1 MGARRHL
8 NKSMA
13 AVLPVAGR
21 PEMYS
26 LKPIND
32 VVDVEVP
39 SCMYTMTNLHRGEE
53 EMDVTDPDMKSLLEK
68 DKKITA
74 DLQHLT
80 EELKQ
85 LSHRLGHKFGESNPI
100 VSTKVQLASVSHPEL
115 PDGIN
120 DFVISVSPSQPALSA
135 VLIADLLTANGFHV
149 ATPTQRHSSL
159 SENVP
164 SGYLAATGGW
174 SGRLQHKVEKLVFT
188 FVWKENPFCPSVMQ
202 SPLLQ
207 TKIIGDAN
215 IGRYLC
221 RILSPQL
228 YNENNIDQITAI
240 DKWIDISVQ
249 MTNGNTKEK
258 DSAMKSMNSHLGK
271 NNFFCGENITLA
283 DVTLLASLLSNIN
296 SFKSLPKNVK
306 KWFSQISTY
315 FTSTVSKFTLPES
328 WTVQ

>member
-1 MGARRHL
+1 
-8 NKSMA
+8 
-13 AVLPVAGR
+13 
-21 PEMYS
+21 MYS
-26 LKPIND
+26 IKPIYD
-32 VVDVEVP
+32 AVDVGVP
-39 SCMYTMTNLHRGEE
+39 TCMYTMTNLHKGED
-53 EMDVTDPDMKSLLEK
+53 EMDVKDPDMKTLLEK

-74 DLQHLT
+74 DLNHLT
-80 EELKQ
+80 EEMIR
-85 LSHRLGHKFGESNPI
+85 LSHRLNHNFGESNPI
-100 VSTKVQLASVSHPEL
+100 VSTKVQLAAVPPPEL
-115 PDGIN
+115 PDGIC

-135 VLIADLLTANGFHV
+135 VLLADLLTANGFHV
-149 ATPTQRHSSL
+149 ATPTQKHSSL
-159 SENVP
+159 KEDVP
-164 SGYLAATGGW
+164 SNYLSATGGW
-174 SGRLQHKVEKLVFT
+174 SGRLQHNVEKVIFT

-207 TKIIGDAN
+207 TRIIGDAN

-271 NNFFCGENITLA
+271 NVFFCGENITLA
-283 DVTLLASLLSNIN
+283 DVTLLASLLSNIEC
-296 SFKSLPKNVK
+296 FKSLPKNVK
-306 KWFSQISTY
+306 KWFLQTSTH
-315 FTSTVSKFTLPES
+315 FASTVSKFTLPES